1 MRKIAVILLVS
12 WSTITYSQ
20 VIRREAQLNN
30 GEDQL
35 ELRDSVRVSASN
47 FKGGEYDAT
56 VHLWVHDDYVNVLD
70 KRLMAGA
77 ALLSVKKDTLG
88 FCADGFPIDSLWES
102 TARRMSKYHEVI
114 LSGKIIGRQ
123 LERRSFPTLTIEHFF
138 EGKRG
143 GAVRDALVEH
153 LKTKGWEGKDFG
165 EYECWAYLNRSAN
178 PSQPDFQTLI
188 IFRSGIPYCLVN
200 KGEEFE
206 YAKLKGAEMR
216 DYGMFYFFQRPNDRF
231 LKEIDDIVFDYVVL

>member
-1 MRKIAVILLVS
+1 MRKLAVLALLS
-12 WSTITYSQ
+12 WATAAHSQ
-20 VIRREAQLNN
+20 IVRREAEMTS
-30 GEDQL
+30 GEDRL
-35 ELRDSVRVSASN
+35 KLRDSVRVSASN
-47 FKGGEYDAT
+47 FKGGEYEAT
-56 VHLWVHDDYVNVLD
+56 VHMWVHDDYVNVLD
-70 KRLMAGA
+70 KRLIAGA

-88 FCADGFPIDSLWES
+88 FCNEGFPIDSLWES

-114 LSGKIIGRQ
+114 LSGNIQGRQ
-123 LERRSFPTLTIEHFF
+123 LERRSFPTLTVKHFF

-143 GAVRDALVEH
+143 GAVRDALVEL
-153 LKTKGWEGKDFG
+153 LKTKGWEGKEFG

-206 YAKLKGAEMR
+206 YGKLKGAEMR
-216 DYGMFYFFQRPNDRF
+216 DYGMFYFFQRPNDRL
-231 LKEIDDIVFDYVVL
+231 LKEIDDIVIDYVML

>member
-1 MRKIAVILLVS
+1 MRKLAVLALLS
-12 WSTITYSQ
+12 WATVAHSQ
-20 VIRREAQLNN
+20 IVRREAEMTS
-30 GEDQL
+30 GEDRL
-35 ELRDSVRVSASN
+35 KLRDSVRVSASN
-47 FKGGEYDAT
+47 FKGGEYEAT
-56 VHLWVHDDYVNVLD
+56 VHMWVHDDYVNVLD
-70 KRLMAGA
+70 KRLIAGA

-88 FCADGFPIDSLWES
+88 FCNEGFPIDSLWES

-114 LSGKIIGRQ
+114 LSGNIKGRQ
-123 LERRSFPTLTIEHFF
+123 LERRSFPTLTVEHFF

-143 GAVRDALVEH
+143 GAVRDALVEL
-153 LKTKGWEGKDFG
+153 LKTKGWEGKEFG

-206 YAKLKGAEMR
+206 YGKLKGAEMR
-216 DYGMFYFFQRPNDRF
+216 DYGMFYFFQRPNDRL
-231 LKEIDDIVFDYVVL
+231 LKEIDDIVIDYVML

>member
-1 MRKIAVILLVS
+1 MRKLAVLALLS
-12 WSTITYSQ
+12 WATVAHSQ
-20 VIRREAQLNN
+20 IVRQEAEMTS
-30 GEDQL
+30 GEDRL

-47 FKGGEYDAT
+47 FKGGEYEAT
-56 VHLWVHDDYVNVLD
+56 VHMWVHENYINIFD
-70 KRLMAGA
+70 KRLMTGA

-88 FCADGFPIDSLWES
+88 FCNEGFPIDSLWES

-114 LSGKIIGRQ
+114 LSGNIKGRQ
-123 LERRSFPTLTIEHFF
+123 LERRSFPTLTVEHFF

-143 GAVRDALVEH
+143 SAVRDALVEL
-153 LKTKGWEGKDFG
+153 LKTKGWEGKEFG

-206 YAKLKGAEMR
+206 YGKLKGAEMR
-216 DYGMFYFFQRPNDRF
+216 DYGMFYFFQRPNNSF
-231 LKEIDDIVFDYVVL
+231 LKEIDDIVIDYVVL